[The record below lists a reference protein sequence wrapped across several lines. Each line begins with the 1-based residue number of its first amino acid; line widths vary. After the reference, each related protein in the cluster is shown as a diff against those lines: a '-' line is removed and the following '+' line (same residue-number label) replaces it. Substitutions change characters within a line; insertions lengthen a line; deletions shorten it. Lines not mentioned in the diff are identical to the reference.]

1 MPKDFSILVYP
12 EQYHALHCAGVRLLD
27 LINKITN

>member
-12 EQYHALHCAGVRLLD
+12 EQYHTLYCAGVRLLD
-27 LINKITN
+27 IINKITD